1 LCKIKIM
8 KEYKNWQKEYL
19 QNEIW
24 KLTFGAAFQRASLY
38 KNNVAEE
45 EMKTCGFRIYT
56 TFGHIQ

>member
-1 LCKIKIM
+1 M

-45 EMKTCGFRIYT
+45 EMKTCGFRIDT